1 MTNSADQSYFK
12 TAEYIDPGLPEYAD
26 NPMIAALPPIN
37 SVNDVVEML
46 DKRPK
51 FNDKEINLKGHVR
64 VHAIS
69 RLTRDFFVPQTM
81 HLVLEQKFSQ
91 LIRKSYLGRNPKTAT
106 FKRKLNQMRSI
117 IQNQDLTSYVHSES
131 NSNASS
137 MAISGIS
144 GAGKSTATNKILN
157 SYDKV
162 IYHPEYQLLQVPWI
176 KIDCPYEG
184 SLSEFC
190 ESFFI
195 ALDKRLNTRYRDKY
209 TAGRPTIGKMIAD
222 VADLCLI
229 HAIGLI
235 VVDEFQHMNL
245 AKSGGE
251 KKMINFLVTLVN
263 VVEVSIVLIGTPT
276 ALRLFSNEFRQ
287 ARRASGEG
295 SIVWDKMA
303 FDESWDDFLLEL
315 FQYQWLESHTEL
327 DETFTHLLYE
337 LSQGIPDIAVKLF
350 CLAQARAILLADSP
364 DEECLTTGLFN
375 DVFEEEFSIVKP
387 MLDALRTNDKKALEA
402 CKDIVIPKI
411 ESGLLNGFD
420 HLKAM
425 PLKTPKRIETG
436 DSLQN
441 DVVNNAISTLIS
453 MGVTEDIV
461 RPLVQD
467 CIASN
472 PEVSLIDIIH
482 QATSSFAATSTANIK
497 KGPKKKSKST
507 LNKVKEMDWGQL
519 SQSDLRKVYSSKSG
533 TMYEALKEN
542 GHIYPIK
549 QFLAG

>member
-26 NPMIAALPPIN
+26 NPLIAALPPIN

-46 DKRPK
+46 NKRPK
-51 FNDKEINLKGHVR
+51 FDDKEINLKGHVR

-69 RLTRDFFVPQTM
+69 RLTRDFFVPQTT

-162 IYHPEYQLLQVPWI
+162 IYHPKYQLLQVPWI

-276 ALRLFSNEFRQ
+276 ALHLFSNEFRQ

-327 DETFTHLLYE
+327 DEIFTHLLYE

-350 CLAQARAILLADSP
+350 CLAQARAILLAESP
-364 DEECLTTGLFN
+364 NEECLTTGLFN

-387 MLDALRTNDKKALEA
+387 MLDALRTNDKTALKN

-441 DVVNNAISTLIS
+441 DVVNNAISTLLS
-453 MGVTEDIV
+453 MGVAEDIV

-482 QATSSFAATSTANIK
+482 QATSSFATISTANIK
-497 KGPKKKSKST
+497 KGPKKKSKSI
-507 LNKVKEMDWGQL
+507 LNKVKKMDWGQL
-519 SQSDLRKVYSSKSG
+519 SQSDLRKVYSSKSD

-549 QFLAG
+549 QFLVG

>member
-1 MTNSADQSYFK
+1 MTNNTNHSYFK
-12 TAEYIDPGLPEYAD
+12 IAEYIDPGLPEYAD
-26 NPMIAALPPIN
+26 NPLIAALGYIYSAN
-37 SVNDVVEML
+37 EVVTML
-46 DKRPK
+46 ENRPK
-51 FNDKEINLKGHVR
+51 FDSKEINLKGHVR

-81 HLVLEQKFSQ
+81 HLVLEQKLSQ

-106 FKRKLNQMRSI
+106 FKRKLNQIRSI
-117 IQNQDLTSYVHSES
+117 IQNQDLSSYVHSEI

-137 MAISGIS
+137 MAIAGIS

-162 IYHPEYQLLQVPWI
+162 IYHPEYQLIQVPWI
-176 KIDCPYEG
+176 KIDCPYDG

-209 TAGRPTIGKMIAD
+209 TAGRPTIGKLIAD

-229 HAIGLI
+229 HAVGLI

-303 FDESWDDFLLEL
+303 FDENWDVFLGEL

-327 DETFTHLLYE
+327 DEAFTHLLYN

-350 CLAQARAILLADSP
+350 CIAQAKAILLADSP
-364 DEECLTTGLFN
+364 TEECLTIGLFN
-375 DVFEEEFSIVKP
+375 DVFEEEFSIVRP
-387 MLDALRTNDKKALEA
+387 MLDALRTNDHSALKN
-402 CKDIVIPKI
+402 CKDIVIPNI

-420 HLKAM
+420 HLKAA

-441 DVVNNAISTLIS
+441 DVVNNAISTLVS

-482 QATSSFAATSTANIK
+482 QATSSFATTNVANTK
-497 KGPKKKSKST
+497 KGTKKKIKST
-507 LNKVKEMDWGQL
+507 INKVKEGDWGQL
-519 SQSDLRKVYSSKSG
+519 SQSDLRKVYVSKSD
-533 TMYEALKEN
+533 TMYKALSEN
-542 GHIYPIK
+542 GHIYPIERL
-549 QFLAG
+549 LAG